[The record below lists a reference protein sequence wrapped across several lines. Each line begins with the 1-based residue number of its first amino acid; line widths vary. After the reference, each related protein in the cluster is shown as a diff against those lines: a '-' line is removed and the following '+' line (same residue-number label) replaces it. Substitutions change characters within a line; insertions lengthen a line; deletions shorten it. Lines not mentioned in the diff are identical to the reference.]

1 MDVLQIFQDIFPVRG
16 GLVALE
22 LADAVVR
29 EDDDQAL
36 VLTVRLIVW
45 ERVDDALQIRDIKEQ
60 EVYVGS
66 LEELAQPRL
75 PECVAGW
82 AQAAQQ
88 VFEQDD
94 VSFVETL
101 MPHDLICNFPALLA
115 LKRPRTADDFAEA
128 VLTSKQRL
136 GAYLQA

>member
-16 GLVALE
+16 ELVALE
-22 LADAVVR
+22 LADAVVN
-29 EDDDQAL
+29 DDDQAL
-36 VLTVRLIVW
+36 MLTVRLVVW
-45 ERVDDALQIRDIKEQ
+45 ERVDDALLIRDIKEQ
-60 EVYVGS
+60 QVHIGS

-82 AQAAQQ
+82 AQALQQ
-88 VFEQDD
+88 VLEQDD
-94 VSFVETL
+94 VSFVGTL
-101 MPHDLICNFPALLA
+101 MPHELIGNFTSLLA